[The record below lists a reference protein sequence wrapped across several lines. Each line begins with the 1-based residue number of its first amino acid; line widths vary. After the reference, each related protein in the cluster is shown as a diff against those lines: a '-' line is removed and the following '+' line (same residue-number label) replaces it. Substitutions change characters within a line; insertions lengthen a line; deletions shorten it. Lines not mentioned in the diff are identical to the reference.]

1 MTQKSMLQKV
11 YARVDK
17 LPTPLKTRAF
27 TLLFGRAVKYFKTSG
42 LKFEWIEP
50 NHSIVVIKNR
60 PYVQNHIGTV
70 HAVAMIM
77 IAESATGALVGLNV
91 PANAIP
97 VIKRMEVDYRKRAAG
112 DMRAEAMLTQEQIT
126 MMQTEERGE
135 VDVAVTIT
143 DGESK
148 EPIFVR
154 AIWAWTPKRKG

>member
-1 MTQKSMLQKV
+1 MSNNKSMLQKV
-11 YARVDK
+11 YAQVDK
-17 LPTPLKTRAF
+17 LPAALKAKAF
-27 TLLFGRAVKYFKTSG
+27 TVIFGRAVKYFRTSG
-42 LKFEWIEP
+42 LRFEWIEP

-60 PYVQNHIGTV
+60 KYVQNHIGTV

-91 PANAIP
+91 SGNAVP
-97 VIKRMEVDYRKRAAG
+97 VIKRMEVDYRKRASG
-112 DMRAEAMLTQEQIT
+112 DMRAEAMLTPEQIT

-143 DGESK
+143 DAENK

-154 AIWAWTPKRKG
+154 AVWAWTPKRS

>member
-1 MTQKSMLQKV
+1 MTQKSLLQKV
-11 YARVDK
+11 YGQIDR
-17 LPTPLKTRAF
+17 LPPALKTRAF
-27 TLLFGRAVKYFKTSG
+27 SVVFGRAVKYFRTSG

-50 NHSIVVIKNR
+50 NHAIVLIKNR
-60 PYVQNHIGTV
+60 TPVQNHIGTV

-97 VIKRMEVDYRKRAAG
+97 VIKRMEVDYRKRAVG
-112 DMRAEAMLTQEQIT
+112 DMRAEAMLTQEQIA
-126 MMQTEERGE
+126 MMQTQERGE

-154 AIWAWTPKRKG
+154 AIWAWTPKRTS

>member
-1 MTQKSMLQKV
+1 MLQKV
-11 YARVDK
+11 YAQVDK

-97 VIKRMEVDYRKRAAG
+97 VIKRMEVEFQRRTQGA
-112 DMRAEAMLTQEQIT
+112 MRAEARLSTDQVGQIRAEAKGELLVPVRVTDESGEAPIECRML
-126 MMQTEERGE
+126 
-135 VDVAVTIT
+135 
-143 DGESK
+143 
-148 EPIFVR
+148 
-154 AIWAWTPKRKG
+154 WAWVPRKR

>member
-1 MTQKSMLQKV
+1 MSNNKSMLQKV
-11 YARVDK
+11 YAQVDK
-17 LPTPLKTRAF
+17 LPAALKAKAF
-27 TLLFGRAVKYFKTSG
+27 TVIFGRAVKYFRTSG
-42 LKFEWIEP
+42 LRFEWIEP

-60 PYVQNHIGTV
+60 KYVQNHIGTV

-91 PANAIP
+91 SGNAVP
-97 VIKRMEVDYRKRAAG
+97 VIKRMEVDYRKRASG
-112 DMRAEAMLTQEQIT
+112 DMRAEAMLTSEQIT

-143 DGESK
+143 DAENK

-154 AIWAWTPKRKG
+154 AVWAWTPKRS